1 MTAVHGQATFGHAGM
16 RVAGGAMM
24 QPQEFSSSPYT
35 ESCLVIDVLG
45 VQVQGLMKMV

>member
-24 QPQEFSSSPYT
+24 RPPEFSSSPYT
-35 ESCLVIDVLG
+35 ESCLVIGALG
-45 VQVQGLMKMV
+45 VQINGLMEMI